1 MKEQIINAENQP
13 KATAM
18 SLTLA
23 KKMVHPA
30 PKKMSYI
37 IRYNSGNCRAYTVD
51 YDAAKFEKL
60 MTRVDKSNFKDATF
74 YFGEI
79 KVSVQCKEGKW
90 TVTGPNIPEGGYTY
104 KYFYPTVFYIKTYVS
119 MGDYL
124 LLKKEYEKENGI
136 EVVEQE
142 DAGSVIKSYDKY
154 ETGNAE
160 AFLNAYNKDNNKNY
174 TPYQL
179 ARKLDTH
186 LNDAFDSLEWE
197 NCEENK
203 HARRLLMDLFKE
215 YRDDIIPKMFEYDEI
230 NIDDL
235 GYDPDANC
243 FCGTLGYNWEF
254 INYGYTHDD
263 GIEDAFLKDMRL
275 LFLCDIADIL
285 GFYDMYQELT
295 DTNHPNYKKLD
306 YMIEVA

>member
-18 SLTLA
+18 SLTLV

-30 PKKMSYI
+30 PKKMTYI
-37 IRYNSGNCRAYTVD
+37 IKYNSGKCRAYTVD
-51 YDAAKFEKL
+51 YDA
-60 MTRVDKSNFKDATF
+60 DKF

-90 TVTGPNIPEGGYTY
+90 IVTGPNIYTY

-119 MGDYL
+119 VGDYL

-174 TPYQL
+174 TPYLL
-179 ARKLDTH
+179 ARILDTH
-186 LNDAFDSLEWE
+186 LNDAFVSLEWE

-230 NIDDL
+230 NIDDF